1 MNTSRLISLSR
12 FVQSAG
18 LVVGLMAASVSAHA
32 GGGVYWAVNVDA
44 PVQGMGRVSTAVS
57 NTPRGVYGQ
66 TPVVYAPAPVVYAPA
81 PVVYAPR
88 PVVYAPPPVVVQPRA
103 VYVPAPV
110 AYYPEPRRC
119 EPRGGWGWRGRHHHH
134 HHDRDDRVA
143 WNDDGR
149 GYDRDYVIAPRGG
162 DERDQ
167 GDRGWRRGH

>member
-18 LVVGLMAASVSAHA
+18 LVAGLMAASVSAHA

-66 TPVVYAPAPVVYAPA
+66 APVVYAPA

-88 PVVYAPPPVVVQPRA
+88 PVVYSPPVVVQPRA
-103 VYVPAPV
+103 VYMPAPV
-110 AYYPEPRRC
+110 AYYPAPRRC
-119 EPRGGWGWRGRHHHH
+119 EPRGGWGWGWRERHHH
-134 HHDRDDRVA
+134 HHDRDERYA
-143 WNDDGR
+143 WNDDRDGDGR
-149 GYDRDYVIAPRGG
+149 DG
-162 DERDQ
+162 

>member
-18 LVVGLMAASVSAHA
+18 LVVGLMVASGNAHA

-66 TPVVYAPAPVVYAPA
+66 APVVYAPVPVVYAPA

-88 PVVYAPPPVVVQPRA
+88 QVVYSPPVIVQPRA
-103 VYVPAPV
+103 VYAPAPV
-110 AYYPEPRRC
+110 AYYPAPRRC
-119 EPRGGWGWRGRHHHH
+119 EPRAWMGWRERHHH
-134 HHDRDDRVA
+134 HHDRDDRYA
-143 WNDDGR
+143 WNDDR
-149 GYDRDYVIAPRGG
+149 GDERGYVIAPRGG
-162 DERDQ
+162 DERGQD
-167 GDRGWRRGH
+167 DRNWRRGH

>member
-12 FVQSAG
+12 FVQSVG
-18 LVVGLMAASVSAHA
+18 LVAGLMAVSVSAHA

-66 TPVVYAPAPVVYAPA
+66 APVIYAPAPVVYAPA

-88 PVVYAPPPVVVQPRA
+88 QVVYAPPVVVQPRA

-110 AYYPEPRRC
+110 AYYPSPRRC
-119 EPRGGWGWRGRHHHH
+119 EPRGGWGWRERHH
-134 HHDRDDRVA
+134 HHDRDDRYA
-143 WNDDGR
+143 WSDDRGDDGR
-149 GYDRDYVIAPRGG
+149 EHIIVPRGG
-162 DERDQ
+162 DGRDD

>member
-12 FVQSAG
+12 FVLSAG
-18 LVVGLMAASVSAHA
+18 LVAGLMAASVSAHA

-66 TPVVYAPAPVVYAPA
+66 APVVYAPA
-81 PVVYAPR
+81 PVVYAQR
-88 PVVYAPPPVVVQPRA
+88 PVVYQSPVVVQPRA

-110 AYYPEPRRC
+110 AYHPAPRRC
-119 EPRGGWGWRGRHHHH
+119 EPRSRWAWHGRHHHR
-134 HHDRDDRVA
+134 HHDRDERYA
-143 WNDDGR
+143 WNDDRGGDGR
-149 GYDRDYVIAPRGG
+149 EHIIVPRGG
-162 DERDQ
+162 EGRDE